1 MDTPLVSLISEQIGV
16 GRGVDVRRGVGVRT
30 GIGVGT
36 GIGVKA
42 GWQAPMKR
50 ANTTS
55 ITSFFFIA
63 VSQLLKQ

>member
-16 GRGVDVRRGVGVRT
+16 GRGFDVGFGVGVDI
-30 GIGVGT
+30 GIGVGS
-36 GIGVKA
+36 GVKA

-63 VSQLLKQ
+63 VG